1 MPWEIH
7 HMFLL
12 DLWLSN
18 LCPCKW
24 ISILYEDFDYT
35 SINMD
40 PKTFC
45 QRHLSLHLCV
55 GGYYCVNSF
64 ASPSLLPPRVCFL
77 LVCVCRQ
84 QQPPSINKLVFI
96 KFTFIKFIPIVM
108 FRLEY
113 TSFNFCSSNL
123 FHVMSCHVMFC
134 LIMFCH
140 VMSCHVMSRHVV
152 SGRVVLCCVHQDSIF
167 LSISFPSK

>member
-64 ASPSLLPPRVCFL
+64 ASPSLLPPRVCVSSTTTPINQQTGIYQVHFYQIYSYCNVPSRIYLLQFL
-77 LVCVCRQ
+77 FV
-84 QQPPSINKLVFI
+84 
-96 KFTFIKFIPIVM
+96 KFI
-108 FRLEY
+108 
-113 TSFNFCSSNL
+113 SC
-123 FHVMSCHVMFC
+123 HVMSCHVMFC